1 MVMKVSNINP
11 ILFKGSSAV
20 TKTTTEVADR
30 EQIKELG
37 KVTPDYAVVLPQR
50 YTKTGV
56 AELQNGL
63 KLHTY
68 KLANGHKI
76 TIIPMENSPATV
88 KNYVNVGSMNET
100 DDIKGISHFLE
111 HMAFNGTLGSEGYE
125 KLNHGDSFNKIEK
138 LGGWINA
145 STNFAVTDYVNSSPL
160 LEDSDLETQIRVIA
174 AMTEDLALTDEM
186 IEKEKGP
193 VCSEIDMIL
202 DEPSVIV
209 TDQTVKTL
217 FNIKSSA
224 DELIGGS
231 VEHIKKLNRQKVKEY
246 YDKYYTPDNMNLVI
260 TGDVNPDEVIELVAK
275 NFHSTKVRQG
285 QIYEEKM
292 IPLTS
297 TVRKDFISNKA
308 KSAEILLGFAGPKLN
323 DTRGKVLLAVA
334 DEYLNSDEV
343 GIHKELRKINAT
355 AGFGRDKVSTNPNT
369 PMFLCLGADC
379 SEENSEKALKIIL
392 TKLANVGKPSE
403 KQLENIKE
411 RLLQDRQDILEYSS
425 SVNNMVG
432 QAILDNDLD
441 YVQNY
446 EKILSSITVDEVDE
460 FIKKYINI
468 DKAAITVMHPET
480 TEADIVANYN
490 SVNDI
495 SFKGNKRLP
504 VNTDKVEEI
513 TLPNNYKVAIQE
525 TKSDNFA
532 LNILL
537 DFDIKDKN
545 INPAAI
551 RVLDEIYGMGTS
563 YMNEDEFIKYRED
576 NNIGTYAVL
585 DSQGLFLMGSSNN
598 KNSEKAIALVNEV
611 LNYPRIDQETF
622 EKAISKIEDRLN
634 RSQDYAYDLYTDY
647 ESKTNPLYITKR
659 GITEG
664 LKTLKLQDIQDLHDY
679 IVNNSTGIAVFNTP
693 EKKPEFKEDVLNTL
707 NNFLPVKE
715 FDYNIAQVYVANEK
729 PVVLTKSKTA
739 SQADIMQTYKYE
751 RVDSV
756 KEKALERI
764 MNSILTSSKDIGL
777 FNTLREKEHLA
788 YSVYSEIVALGN
800 SGELSCN
807 ILTTTDNKEIGE
819 ISYDNV
825 QKSINGF
832 HRQINALLNSEY
844 SDDDLEKAKR
854 GLKASLL
861 EKEGTFNKLRA
872 IETGMYKESG
882 IEYQNELFKIID
894 TITRDDIQQF
904 AQKVFANPPVYS
916 IVASQDTLDA
926 NKEYFEKLE
935 QGLIV

>member
-11 ILFKGSSAV
+11 ILFKGTSAV

-37 KVTPDYAVVLPQR
+37 KVTPDYAVVLPQK

-56 AELQNGL
+56 VELQNGL
-63 KLHTY
+63 KLYTY

-202 DEPSVIV
+202 DEPSTIV
-209 TDQTVKTL
+209 ADQTVRTL
-217 FNIKSSA
+217 YNIKSSA
-224 DELIGGS
+224 DELVGGS
-231 VEHIKKLNRQKVKEY
+231 VEHIKNLNRQKVKEY

-292 IPLTS
+292 IPLTK
-297 TVRKDFISNKA
+297 TVRKDFISDKA
-308 KSAEILLGFAGPKLN
+308 KSAEILLGFAGSKLN

-504 VNTDKVEEI
+504 VNIDKVEEI

-664 LKTLKLQDIQDLHDY
+664 LKTLKLQDVQDLHDY

-926 NKEYFEKLE
+926 NKEYFEKIE
-935 QGLIV
+935 QGLVV